1 MPTKEQERKA
11 LEKIEKILME
21 LGNNPETSYIC
32 RAFQGCVED
41 AKTNIEFDFG
51 NSQKD
56 RADDLEKKLNE
67 AKQEAKEAREAMEAM
82 QANAEREAKKRI
94 DKEDLRIMYSALV
107 LQIDAEREAIDKAAA
122 EIVKNAEQTG
132 SNDFISAVVA
142 HRKHQNREKAL
153 YECSLRAV
161 EKINRM

>member
-1 MPTKEQERKA
+1 MPTKEQEKQA
-11 LEKIEKILME
+11 LAKIEKILAS
-21 LGNNPETSYIC
+21 LGNNPETSYVC
-32 RAFQGCVED
+32 RAFQGCVDD
-41 AKTNIEFDFG
+41 ARENIENDFA
-51 NSQKD
+51 NSAKE
-56 RADDLEKKLNE
+56 RAEHYETKYNE

-82 QANAEREAKKRI
+82 KANAEREAEKRI

-122 EIVKNAEQTG
+122 EIVENAEQTG
-132 SNDFISAVVA
+132 SDNFISAVVA

-153 YECSLRAV
+153 YECSLRDV

>member
-1 MPTKEQERKA
+1 MTTKEQERKA
-11 LEKIEKILME
+11 LAQIEKILGT
-21 LGNNPETSYIC
+21 LDRDSWVNT
-32 RAFQGCVED
+32 AFAGCVED
-41 AKTNIEFDFG
+41 ARENIENDFA
-51 NSQKD
+51 NSAKE
-56 RADDLEKKLNE
+56 RAEHYEKKYNE

-82 QANAEREAKKRI
+82 KANAEREAEKRI

-107 LQIDAEREAIDKAAA
+107 MQIDAEREAIDKAAA
-122 EIVKNAEQTG
+122 EIVENAEQTG
-132 SNDFISAVVA
+132 SENFISAVVA

>member
-1 MPTKEQERKA
+1 MPTKEQEKQA
-11 LEKIEKILME
+11 LAKIEKILAS
-21 LGNNPETSYIC
+21 LGNNPETSYVC
-32 RAFQGCVED
+32 RAFAGCVED
-41 AKTNIEFDFG
+41 ARTNIDFDFG

-67 AKQEAKEAREAMEAM
+67 AKQEAKEAREAMETM
-82 QANAEREAKKRI
+82 KSNAEREAEKRI

-107 LQIDAEREAIDKAAA
+107 LQIDAEREAIDEAAA

>member
-56 RADDLEKKLNE
+56 RADDLEKKYND
-67 AKQEAKEAREAMEAM
+67 AKREAKEAREAMEAM
-82 QANAEREAKKRI
+82 KANAEREAEKRI

-107 LQIDAEREAIDKAAA
+107 QQIDAEREAIDRAAA

-132 SNDFISAVVA
+132 SDSFISAVVS
-142 HRKHQNREKAL
+142 HRKHQSREKAL
-153 YECSLRAV
+153 YECSIRAV
-161 EKINRM
+161 DKINRM

>member
-21 LGNNPETSYIC
+21 LGNNPETSYVC
-32 RAFQGCVED
+32 RAFQGCVDD
-41 AKTNIEFDFG
+41 AKTNIEYDFG

-56 RADDLEKKLNE
+56 RADDLEKKYND
-67 AKQEAKEAREAMEAM
+67 AKREAKEAREAMEAM
-82 QANAEREAKKRI
+82 KANAEREAEKRI
-94 DKEDLRIMYSALV
+94 DKKDLQIMYSALV

-122 EIVKNAEQTG
+122 EIVENAEQTG
-132 SNDFISAVVA
+132 SEEFISAVVA

>member
-11 LEKIEKILME
+11 LAKIEKILEE
-21 LGNNPETSYIC
+21 LGNNPENSYVC

-41 AKTNIEFDFG
+41 ARENIDFDFA

-56 RADDLEKKLNE
+56 RADDLEKKL
-67 AKQEAKEAREAMEAM
+67 A
-82 QANAEREAKKRI
+82 QANAERDDAREALKAAQENAAREAEKRI

-107 LQIDAEREAIDKAAA
+107 QQIDAEREAIDKAAA
-122 EIVKNAEQTG
+122 EIVKNAETPG
-132 SNDFISAVVA
+132 SQEFISAVVN
-142 HRKHQNREKAL
+142 HRKHTNREKAL